1 MIAPSR
7 FQTHL
12 VTLARSTRPSY
23 ADCVRR
29 ALAAIAATTATATA
43 TAATAA
49 TAATTTA
56 ESPPAAP
63 VRESAS
69 ASCELPSAFGWPR
82 SSSSSQAA

>member
-12 VTLARSTRPSY
+12 GTLARSTRPSY

-29 ALAAIAATTATATA
+29 ALSAIAG
-43 TAATAA
+43 A

-56 ESPPAAP
+56 ESQPAAAA
-63 VRESAS
+63 REPAS
-69 ASCELPSAFGWPR
+69 ATCELPSAFGWRR
-82 SSSSSQAA
+82 SSSSTQAA